1 MSSNRFYFDKVLI
14 IDDSEV
20 DRFIAKYFIQ
30 AYNFSNQVVEF
41 GLAPHAIEY
50 LENPPENLHE
60 QNVLILLDI
69 QMPLM
74 TGFEFLE
81 RMRDFLQ
88 ETRENF
94 SVMILTSSFD
104 IYDQRKAEENPFV
117 KRYIVK
123 PLNESRLE
131 EMKQFYIALQ
141 EEKNLLNS
149 KS

>member
-41 GLAPHAIEY
+41 GLAPYAIEY

-94 SVMILTSSFD
+94 SVIILTSSFD
-104 IYDQRKAEENPFV
+104 IHDQRRAEENPFV

-131 EMKQFYIALQ
+131 EMKQFCIALQ
-141 EEKNLLNS
+141 EEK
-149 KS
+149 KSA